1 MPRHGTA
8 SAIPLRLWLRGK
20 RASTASRKEKHLSIV
35 LCHTIIP
42 SMESSYANGTVC
54 YFGCGLRSSKS
65 EERKMN
71 IPTQMAAVLLGLL
84 GGALLLIA
92 MGLVPYWQS
101 LDPTEFTELFRENSP
116 IIAGIMMP
124 LGFTAAGLTWLAT
137 GLAVWK
143 KLPSRYWLIAAFGL
157 RIVYAHHVSHLL
169 QGNKCCTCRKLYD
182 RARNCG

>member
-1 MPRHGTA
+1 
-8 SAIPLRLWLRGK
+8 
-20 RASTASRKEKHLSIV
+20 
-35 LCHTIIP
+35 
-42 SMESSYANGTVC
+42 
-54 YFGCGLRSSKS
+54 
-65 EERKMN
+65 MN

-137 GLAVWK
+137 VLAVWK
-143 KLPSRYWLIAAFGL
+143 KLPSRYWLIAASVCALCMLITFPIYFRETNAALAGSSMIAPE
-157 RIVYAHHVSHLL
+157 IVDELIQWQRVHWVRTSAAIVGCFCAVRAGYAKS
-169 QGNKCCTCRKLYD
+169 
-182 RARNCG
+182 A